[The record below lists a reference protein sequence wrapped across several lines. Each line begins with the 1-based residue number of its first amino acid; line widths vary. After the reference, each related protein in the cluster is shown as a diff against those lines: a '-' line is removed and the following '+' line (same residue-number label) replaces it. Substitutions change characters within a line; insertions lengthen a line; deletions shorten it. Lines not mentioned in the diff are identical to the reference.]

1 MIARFLPWLIALA
14 AIAALVFAAERWGYS
29 KGYAAASGE
38 CQQANIKRLDAA
50 LTGIETLTAK
60 AEAANIELGKTISN
74 RILADAKAAGDIRD
88 ALKTTA
94 HLRVECVLPDGVMQQ
109 LTAARE
115 RANTAA
121 ASGINHSVPAAAAT
135 DR

>member
-14 AIAALVFAAERWGYS
+14 AIAALVFAAERWGYV
-29 KGYAAASGE
+29 KGYAAASAE
-38 CQQANIKRLDAA
+38 CQQANIARLGDA
-50 LTGIETLTAK
+50 LTGIEMLTAR
-60 AEAANIELGKTISN
+60 AQAANLELGKTISN
-74 RILADAKAAGDIRD
+74 RILADAHAAGEIRD

-94 HLRVECVLPDGVMQQ
+94 HLRVECVLPAGVMQQ
-109 LTAARE
+109 LDAARD

-121 ASGINHSVPAAAAT
+121 SAGIDSAVPAAATA